1 VGRPAS
7 DPALSILFPGGIAC
21 YAGGDV
27 EGQPDR
33 MDLLAEL
40 LDASLHPRLPA
51 IQAKAHAKEVRANAK
66 VLRAAVDLARPA
78 RARVELLDRVRRAI
92 ATSAQ
97 VELSSLKRLYKV
109 ERFSESDIHAV
120 IPDRPP
126 TPKRT
131 APPPSDVP
139 AQPSSGSPPPPPP
152 ASA

>member
-1 VGRPAS
+1 
-7 DPALSILFPGGIAC
+7 
-21 YAGGDV
+21 
-27 EGQPDR
+27 

-40 LDASLHPRLPA
+40 LEASLHPRLPA
-51 IQAKAHAKEVRANAK
+51 AQAKAHAKEVRANAK

-78 RARVELLDRVRRAI
+78 RGRVELLDRVRRAI

-109 ERFSESDIHAV
+109 ERFSEPDIHAV

-126 TPKRT
+126 TTKRT
-131 APPPSDVP
+131 APTPPANDVP
-139 AQPSSGSPPPPPP
+139 GQPSSGSPPAPAP